1 MKILNAWRSVAV
13 FSLCVSAAAVAAG
26 AIDDVRLWT
35 KWDGNAEFWMIS
47 NRSTSKPVR
56 VTLRYSIICTQPATV
71 TTETITVEPG
81 AQRRLQRKNGYTGC
95 GDKYLT
101 ISGAYYP

>member
-1 MKILNAWRSVAV
+1 MTMRKLWKTIAVLSLVGSGAIL
-13 FSLCVSAAAVAAG
+13 VAA

-47 NRSTSKPVR
+47 NNSTNKPVR